1 VEFIVFVESAGS
13 PMGIVFSKG
22 SPKERLKPEEPWPAL
37 PRATWEPKAPG
48 ILSLSLLFRAVW
60 PDVPDLQALG
70 KKLGLILEDADPWK
84 RVEALGKALLMAL
97 EEVRSWP
104 MAARKE
110 LSRLLPEGWTLP
122 HPLPPSRPTPPADLD
137 EAF

>member
-22 SPKERLKPEEPWPAL
+22 SPKERLKPEESWPNL
-37 PRATWEPKAPG
+37 PRATWEPKEPE
-48 ILSLSLLFRAVW
+48 ILNLSLLFRSVW
-60 PDVPDLQALG
+60 PDVPDLPALG
-70 KKLGLILEDADPWK
+70 KKIGLGLEDADPWK

-122 HPLPPSRPTPPADLD
+122 PSTSAFTPNPARGPR
-137 EAF
+137 